1 MFHLCCCCF
10 TNCRDEILVGKTCDK
25 TSKATGNRRKSHE
38 INWIRFV
45 CAHFKH
51 FKSLNPNETDID
63 LTYIRAQRIG
73 HHKIW
78 MVCVLNRRMKRRN
91 VSISKSMNKVSSFFK
106 CTRTWSGFSFLRVY
120 LFPFARCIKSHI
132 QRDKNVCTIKE
143 IFFIGNNLPDGE
155 NKTLWFLR
163 LCTKL
168 KSNSIKQRFL
178 HWFRCCYCCCIFT
191 LTSPRCI
198 PTDWKPPRIKWRKK
212 RIYSWKQRV
221 IVNITWINIYMLKLC
236 VIARITLHSSVCFVH
251 KNSSQNA

>member
-1 MFHLCCCCF
+1 MDFLF
-10 TNCRDEILVGKTCDK
+10 
-25 TSKATGNRRKSHE
+25 S
-38 INWIRFV
+38 V
-45 CAHFKH
+45 CAF
-51 FKSLNPNETDID
+51 FPLLDALNRIFNETKMFVQ
-63 LTYIRAQRIG
+63 L
-73 HHKIW
+73 
-78 MVCVLNRRMKRRN
+78 KR
-91 VSISKSMNKVSSFFK
+91 F
-106 CTRTWSGFSFLRVY
+106 
-120 LFPFARCIKSHI
+120 
-132 QRDKNVCTIKE
+132 
-143 IFFIGNNLPDGE
+143 FFIGNNLPDGE